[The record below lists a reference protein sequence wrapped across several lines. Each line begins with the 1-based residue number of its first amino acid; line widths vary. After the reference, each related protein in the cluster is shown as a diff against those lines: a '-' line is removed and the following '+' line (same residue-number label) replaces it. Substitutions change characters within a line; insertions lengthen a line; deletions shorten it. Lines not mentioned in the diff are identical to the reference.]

1 MDYLTKSI
9 PLEIKASGDNG
20 KFTGYGSVFNV
31 LDKGGDI
38 IVPGAFSASLQRW
51 KESGRQVPMLWQHDT
66 GEPIGHWPDLKED
79 DHGLLGT
86 DAELWLEDS
95 SYARLAQK
103 GMKTKTITGLS
114 IGYRVKKYSKD
125 TNTGVFTLQELDL
138 VEISVVTNPMNDQAR
153 ISSVKSMI
161 EAGKL
166 PSLPE
171 FENFLR
177 EAGGFSKSQ
186 AAAIAGGG
194 LSKLLSRGEPAG
206 VNTGDILAAL
216 SSFKIPS

>member
-1 MDYLTKSI
+1 MNYLTKSV
-9 PLEIKASGDNG
+9 PLELKASSDDG
-20 KFTGYGSVFNV
+20 KFSGYGSVFNV

-38 IVPGAFSASLQRW
+38 IVPGAFTASLAKW
-51 KESGRQVPMLWQHDT
+51 KSSGRKVPVLWQHDT
-66 GEPIGHWPDLKED
+66 GEPIGNWEDLKED
-79 DHGLLGT
+79 DHGLLG
-86 DAELWLEDS
+86 DADLWLEDAP
-95 SYARLAQK
+95 YARLAQK

-114 IGYRVKKYSKD
+114 IGYRVKRFSKD
-125 TNTGVFTLQELDL
+125 TATGVFTLQELDL

-153 ISSVKSMI
+153 VSDVKSLI

-171 FENFLR
+171 FEGFLR

-194 LSKLLSRGEPAG
+194 LSKLLSRGEPG
-206 VNTGDILAAL
+206 GDTGELMAAL
-216 SSFKIPS
+216 RGFKI

>member
-1 MDYLTKSI
+1 MDYLTKSVA
-9 PLEIKASGDNG
+9 LELKASSDDG
-20 KFTGYGSVFNV
+20 KFSGYGSVFNV

-38 IVPGAFSASLQRW
+38 IVPGAFTASLARW
-51 KESGRQVPMLWQHDT
+51 KSSGRNVPVLWQHDT
-66 GEPIGHWPDLKED
+66 DEPIGHWPELKED
-79 DHGLLGT
+79 DHGLFG
-86 DAELWLEDS
+86 DAELWLEDAP
-95 SYARLAQK
+95 YARLAQK

-114 IGYRVKKYSKD
+114 IGYRVKRFSKD
-125 TNTGVFTLQELDL
+125 TATGVYTLQELDL

-153 ISSVKSMI
+153 VSDVKSMI

-171 FENFLR
+171 FEGFLR

-194 LSKLLSRGEPAG
+194 LVKLLSRGEPAG
-206 VNTGDILAAL
+206 DNGELLAAL
-216 SSFKIPS
+216 SGFKI

>member
-9 PLEIKASGDNG
+9 PLEVKATGDGG

-31 LDKGGDI
+31 VDKGGDI
-38 IVPGAFSASLQRW
+38 IVPGAFSASLARW
-51 KESGRQVPMLWQHDT
+51 KASGRNVPMLWQHDT

-86 DAELWLEDS
+86 DAELWLDDAP
-95 SYARLAQK
+95 YARLAQK

-114 IGYRVKKYSKD
+114 IGYRVKRFSKD
-125 TNTGVFTLQELDL
+125 TATSVYTLQELDL

-153 ISSVKSMI
+153 VSDVKSMI

-171 FENFLR
+171 FEGFLR

-194 LSKLLSRGEPAG
+194 LVKLLSRGEPAG
-206 VNTGDILAAL
+206 DTGAILAAL
-216 SSFKIPS
+216 SGFKL